1 MTLRD
6 AAALDAAVR
15 AEHDADA
22 DVPLQMDEAS
32 FRDFYGRTA
41 RALWLY
47 LARLTG
53 DRQAAEDLL
62 QEAYYRFLRS
72 GARLDGD
79 VHRRRYLFRI
89 ATNLARDSWRRQ
101 SARPATVAEPA
112 ETVAAHVPASL
123 DLSAGRYDRRLDL
136 SRALGHLRPRD
147 RAMLWLAY
155 ALGASHREIAEV
167 VNVDPSSVKTLL
179 MRARRRLAARLRP
192 ARGGGS

>member
-1 MTLRD
+1 
-6 AAALDAAVR
+6 
-15 AEHDADA
+15 
-22 DVPLQMDEAS
+22 
-32 FRDFYGRTA
+32 
-41 RALWLY
+41 
-47 LARLTG
+47 
-53 DRQAAEDLL
+53 
-62 QEAYYRFLRS
+62 
-72 GARLDGD
+72 
-79 VHRRRYLFRI
+79 
-89 ATNLARDSWRRQ
+89 
-101 SARPATVAEPA
+101 VAEPA